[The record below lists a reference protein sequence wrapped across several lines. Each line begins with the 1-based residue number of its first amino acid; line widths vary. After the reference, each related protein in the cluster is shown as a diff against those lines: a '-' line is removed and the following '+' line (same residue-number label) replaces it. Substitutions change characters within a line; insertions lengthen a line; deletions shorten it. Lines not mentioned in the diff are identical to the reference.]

1 MVNLGIG
8 YSTVHNCCK
17 PLIKEEGVCRS
28 SPSRYHTGKKSAN
41 SLSSAGAV
49 LCCSSI
55 NSSDIRNC
63 NNIFVEIYDHDAAS
77 KVWQGA
83 VVLGVEGEEED
94 ERSLEDYRVA
104 CCLFGTKTYFRS
116 GKRKLWSDLVNFKL
130 NNEPGEWCL
139 GGDFNSVTK
148 VSERKGCNG
157 AGGLSERAEFSQFID
172 AFEVVDIPLVGKK
185 YTWFNSDGSAMS
197 RLDRF
202 LLSEGFIEKGNFT
215 NQWVGDRDIS
225 DHCPIWLSFSNLN
238 WGPKPFKFNNCW
250 LQHPDFFEF
259 VKQTWENMDIR
270 GKKAFVLKEKLRKMK
285 DNLKVWNREVF
296 GILDLNIYK
305 TVKELNEVE
314 EVLANGLNDPITTNP
329 SELVTKFWEQL
340 HFKENLIHQKSRT
353 KWIQE
358 ADSNTRYFHACIKGR
373 RRRNQIVFLKK
384 GNSLIQ
390 GVAEIKEEV
399 KDHFSRHF
407 TEEWSSR
414 PFLQGI
420 DFDTLSADDNAL
432 LLEPFE
438 EEEVKETIWSCDG
451 SKSPGTD
458 GFNLIFFKV
467 CWPIVK
473 YDVMAFLR
481 EFHAS
486 ACLPKVVTASFLTL
500 IPKKDHPQ
508 DLFDYR
514 PICLIGSLYKI
525 LSKLLAN
532 RLKRVLGKV
541 ISNYQSA
548 FLPHRQILDGVVV
561 LNEVIDIAKR
571 RKDACLLFKVDFE
584 RAYDTVNWHFLER
597 MMFKMGFSEGWLKW
611 MRACIF
617 ESSMSILVNGSPTAD
632 FKVGR
637 GLRQGDPLSP
647 FLFLIVAEGLT
658 GLMRKAVELGKFKGY
673 RINDDIQYP
682 ILQFADD
689 TILMGDGSWDNFWTI
704 KTLLRSFELVSGL
717 KINFVKSK
725 LYGLNVDSR
734 IMEA

>member
-1 MVNLGIG
+1 MKIMSFNMRGWGNSAKRRRLSLLLKSGVYDMCLLQETKRISFDDCMIHNLWG
-8 YSTVHNCCK
+8 HND
-17 PLIKEEGVCRS
+17 IEWVFKE
-28 SPSRYHTGKKSAN
+28 SRG
-41 SLSSAGAV
+41 LSSGMLSV
-49 LCCSSI
+49 WNKDLFSFRYSFSGDSYLSVCVEWKNGLLYII
-55 NSSDIRNC
+55 NVYSPC
-63 NNIFVEIYDHDAAS
+63 NM
-77 KVWQGA
+77 
-83 VVLGVEGEEED
+83 
-94 ERSLEDYRVA
+94 
-104 CCLFGTKTYFRS
+104 S
-116 GKRKLWSDLVNFKL
+116 GKRKLWSDLINLKL

-148 VSERKGCNG
+148 VGERKGCNG
-157 AGGLSERAEFSQFID
+157 AAGQSERAEFSQFID
-172 AFEVVDIPLVGKK
+172 AFELVDLPLVCKK
-185 YTWFNSDGSAMS
+185 FTWFNSDGSAMS
-197 RLDRF
+197 WLDRF

-225 DHCPIWLSFSNLN
+225 DHCPIWLSCSNLN

-259 VKQTWENMDIR
+259 VKQTWENMDIQ

-296 GILDLNIYK
+296 GILDLNIDK

-358 ADSNTRYFHACIKGR
+358 GDSNTRYFHACIKGR

-407 TEEWSSR
+407 TKEWSSR
-414 PFLQGI
+414 PFLQVI
-420 DFDTLSADDNAL
+420 AFDTLSADDNAL

-451 SKSPGTD
+451 SKSPGPD

-486 ACLPKVVTASFLTL
+486 VCLPKVVTASFLTV

-541 ISNYQSA
+541 ISNFQSA
-548 FLPHRQILDGVVV
+548 FLPHR
-561 LNEVIDIAKR
+561 
-571 RKDACLLFKVDFE
+571 
-584 RAYDTVNWHFLER
+584 
-597 MMFKMGFSEGWLKW
+597 
-611 MRACIF
+611 
-617 ESSMSILVNGSPTAD
+617 
-632 FKVGR
+632 
-637 GLRQGDPLSP
+637 
-647 FLFLIVAEGLT
+647 
-658 GLMRKAVELGKFKGY
+658 
-673 RINDDIQYP
+673 
-682 ILQFADD
+682 
-689 TILMGDGSWDNFWTI
+689 
-704 KTLLRSFELVSGL
+704 
-717 KINFVKSK
+717 
-725 LYGLNVDSR
+725 
-734 IMEA
+734 